1 MALVLPRLVIA
12 THNPGK
18 LREFRALLS
27 SVTGEVISQADLGI
41 EAAEET
47 AATFFGN
54 ALIKAQH
61 AARLSGSAALADDS
75 GLEVDALHGAPGV
88 RSARYAGEGAT
99 DRDNNHQLLAALTG
113 VPVPRRARYRAVL
126 VLMTGPNDT
135 QPIVA
140 EGVWEGAIA
149 EAPQGT
155 GGFGYDPLFV
165 PEGSACT
172 AAEMSAEDKNRCSHR
187 AMALAALLARVRS

>member
-88 RSARYAGEGAT
+88 RSARYAGEGAP
-99 DRDNNHQLLAALTG
+99 DRDNNHQLLAALAG

-126 VLMTGPNDT
+126 VLVTGPDDT

-172 AAEMSAEDKNRCSHR
+172 AAEMSAEKQE
-187 AMALAALLARVRS
+187 A